1 MTFTNNKNESHGSCF
16 HGTSSQVGNARH
28 LKIITKTIMSDP
40 AQGEIKAC
48 AGELMNK
55 RTHAMIKKKST
66 NNKCWRGCEEKGNLL
81 HCWWRCKLV
90 QQL

>member
-1 MTFTNNKNESHGSCF
+1 MIFTSNKNESHGSCF

-48 AGELMNK
+48 AGELMKK
-55 RTHAMIKKKST
+55 RQLLTTRKSIKKESMT
-66 NNKCWRGCEEKGNLL
+66 
-81 HCWWRCKLV
+81 V
-90 QQL
+90 QHYL